1 MASGSPSSSPD
12 TATGSGTDPARPDTG
27 EPLGG
32 AGSDSDSDLGL
43 SKFDCSAV
51 GMGDQL
57 EGDELELEFE
67 SAADRVK
74 DLIQTASRDQLLYLY
89 ARYKQ
94 VKVGKCNTSKPGFFD
109 FEGQRKWQAWK
120 QLGDMQPEQAMQ
132 EYISLVNVLD
142 PEGATKSTQR
152 RGAERRTG
160 FGGAAVSSLY
170 QEEMIREEDK
180 NIFDYCR
187 ENNIEHI
194 RNAISTQKLDVNTK
208 DEEGRALLHWAC
220 DRGHKELV
228 SVLLQHKADINS
240 QDNEG
245 QTALH
250 YASACEFADIVE
262 LLLNSGAD
270 PSIKDMEGSLPEE
283 VTESSA
289 ISTLLRQYTA
299 PKG

>member
-1 MASGSPSSSPD
+1 M
-12 TATGSGTDPARPDTG
+12 
-27 EPLGG
+27 E
-32 AGSDSDSDLGL
+32 
-43 SKFDCSAV
+43 
-51 GMGDQL
+51 MGDRL
-57 EGDELELEFE
+57 EGEELEREFE
-67 SAADRVK
+67 SAADRVR

-120 QLGDMQPEQAMQ
+120 QLGDMEAEQAMR

-142 PEGATKSTQR
+142 PEGSSKER
-152 RGAERRTG
+152 RGAEKRTS

-194 RNAISTQKLDVNTK
+194 NKAITSQKVDVNTK

-228 SVLLQHKADINS
+228 SVLLQHKADING

-262 LLLNSGAD
+262 LLLNAGAD

-289 ISTLLRQYTA
+289 ISSLLRQYTA

>member
-142 PEGATKSTQR
+142 PEGATKQR

>member
-51 GMGDQL
+51 VMGDQL
-57 EGDELELEFE
+57 EGEELKLEFE

-89 ARYKQ
+89 GRYKQ

-120 QLGDMQPEQAMQ
+120 QLGDMEPEQAMR

-142 PEGATKSTQR
+142 PEGATKQR

-194 RNAISTQKLDVNTK
+194 RNAISSQKLDVNTK

>member
-43 SKFDCSAV
+43 SKFDRSAV
-51 GMGDQL
+51 EMGDQL
-57 EGDELELEFE
+57 EGEELELEFE

-74 DLIQTASRDQLLYLY
+74 DLVQTASRDQLLYLY

-120 QLGDMQPEQAMQ
+120 QLGDMEPEQAMR

-142 PEGATKSTQR
+142 PEGATKQR

-187 ENNIEHI
+187 ENNVEHI
-194 RNAISTQKLDVNTK
+194 RNAISSQKLDVNTK

-228 SVLLQHKADINS
+228 SLLLQHKADINS

-289 ISTLLRQYTA
+289 ISSLLRQYTA

>member
-1 MASGSPSSSPD
+1 
-12 TATGSGTDPARPDTG
+12 
-27 EPLGG
+27 
-32 AGSDSDSDLGL
+32 
-43 SKFDCSAV
+43 
-51 GMGDQL
+51 
-57 EGDELELEFE
+57 FE

-142 PEGATKSTQR
+142 PEGATKIKMQR